1 MVASSG
7 NIALEVVLVLSAVVP
22 VTIAAVLAWY
32 VLRGKRDD
40 PDEKL
45 WRLQDAERRRSR
57 EHRNPPE

>member
-7 NIALEVVLVLSAVVP
+7 NTALEVVLILSAVVP
-22 VTIAAVLAWY
+22 VTIAVALAWF

-57 EHRNPPE
+57 EHQNPPE

>member
-1 MVASSG
+1 VVASSG
-7 NIALEVVLVLSAVVP
+7 NIALEVVLILSAVVP
-22 VTIAAVLAWY
+22 VTIAAVLTWY